1 MDTHEIVN
9 RVASSSL
16 ISVNLE
22 NYYPKGERIIFDLK
36 DHLFQG
42 LILKEK
48 DFREFVNNH
57 NWNQYEGKYLAIHCT
72 TDAVIPT
79 WAYMLLASK
88 LTPIAAEV
96 FFGDLKSLDCHLI
109 KTAIDN
115 INIEQFKNAKIVV
128 KGCGSLPIT
137 EFAYVELTKKLL
149 PVVSSIMFGEPC
161 STVPIYKRPRES

>member
-1 MDTHEIVN
+1 MDNDEIVN
-9 RVASSSL
+9 RVTSSSL
-16 ISVNLE
+16 ISINLE
-22 NYYPKGERIIFDLK
+22 DYYTKGERILFDLK

-48 DFREFVNNH
+48 NFRESVKNH
-57 NWNQYEGKYLAIHCT
+57 DWNQYEGKYLAIHCT

-88 LTPIAAEV
+88 LTPIAEEV

-115 INIEQFKNAKIVV
+115 INTDQFKNAKVVV

-137 EFAYVELTKKLL
+137 EFAYVEITKKLL
-149 PVVSSIMFGEPC
+149 LVVSSLMFGEPC
-161 STVPIYKRPRES
+161 STVPIYKKPREA